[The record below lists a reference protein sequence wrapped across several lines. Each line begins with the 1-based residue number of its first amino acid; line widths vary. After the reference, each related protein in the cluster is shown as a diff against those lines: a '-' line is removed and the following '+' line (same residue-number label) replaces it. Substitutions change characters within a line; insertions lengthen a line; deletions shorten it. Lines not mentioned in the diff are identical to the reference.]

1 MEEKTSCYSRP
12 RSGAIILGI
21 SFIIGC
27 ALVSQTFYKVKQL
40 DNTLSVTGSTKQKVV
55 SDAVKWVSGF
65 SRTILESDLKN
76 GYVQM
81 KEDEEVVSKFL
92 KEKGFT
98 EQNVVISPVFMD
110 QVYKYDASAPKEY
123 TLRQTVELKSSEVQK
138 VTEVSKNIQE
148 VINQGILF
156 STQYVEY
163 VYTNLPELRINLL
176 SEAIKDAKARAEKI
190 AESSGKKVD
199 MIKSASIGVVQ
210 VLPVN
215 SVEVSDYGAYDTS
228 SIEKEVMVTVK
239 ASFNMR

>member
-110 QVYKYDASAPKEY
+110 QVYKYDASAPREY